1 MLEPLTVTRIVST
14 SAELD
19 RLVASGSFD
28 DESIVLRTAPDEV
41 VVVPSQTVATTDPH
55 AIIVEDTGWC
65 GAWLDEADAADFLR
79 NNCTWEV
86 PVERPAF
93 AQGRVADAPVKLW
106 LEHDRVLFLVPHVA
120 AHDLGKRMA
129 P

>member
-1 MLEPLTVTRIVST
+1 MLEPLTLTRIVST
-14 SAELD
+14 AVALDHVIGTDAFAEGT
-19 RLVASGSFD
+19 LVF
-28 DESIVLRTAPDEV
+28 RTAADELLLTPPQHV
-41 VVVPSQTVATTDPH
+41 ELIDEY
-55 AIIVEDTGWC
+55 AIVVEDTGWC
-65 GAWLDEADAADFLR
+65 GVWIDEADAADFLR

-120 AHDLGKRMA
+120 AHDLAKRMSS
-129 P
+129 